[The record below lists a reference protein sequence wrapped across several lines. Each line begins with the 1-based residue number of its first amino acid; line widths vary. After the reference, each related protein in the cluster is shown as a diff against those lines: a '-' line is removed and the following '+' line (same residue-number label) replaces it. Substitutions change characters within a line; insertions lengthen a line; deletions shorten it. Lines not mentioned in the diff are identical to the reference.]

1 MEKSKKS
8 KSVLSR
14 FRKVAVV
21 IYIILLFVFCCAGYG
36 LYSFF
41 SGNIHEERGKHVT
54 ELTETLAEV
63 AELYASSRQ
72 EVIQL
77 MGAYIDGTEYKNS
90 EELFMDL
97 REQNKLFDME
107 ESQIYAIDEDGTYY
121 KSDGTTGIWENRENL
136 IENIAEERLWI
147 GYVPGEEKRH
157 LFCWIELEKP
167 IILKE
172 ENKELEYYTVIIDSS
187 HLEEA
192 LVSNSYAEKSSVYI
206 LGNDGTRLY
215 RQSQIFNIP
224 LEANYLQALEKNVE
238 LLSGDWERL
247 KHVVSDDKGVYSME
261 ISYEGIDYYL
271 AACPVANMPNWNLML
286 VVDSDVVVGS
296 GAEADD
302 YKSMFFWVLV
312 LILVGFISV
321 TVILFVY
328 LKSRERLSKQ
338 QKESAKLL
346 ELAAKEANRANRA
359 KTELMAHISHDIRTP
374 IGGVMGMTNI
384 ARRSIDD
391 KEKVEDCLDKI
402 DESSSYLLSLVN
414 KVLDLSK
421 IESGEFRLVEA
432 PFSVEDL
439 LKECV
444 EMLEGQIKENK
455 IWFYKKFPPF
465 AYPVVLGDRLHMQQI
480 LMNILGNAIKYTPA
494 GGQVSFFVTEQL
506 LADGRVEFCFTVQDT
521 GIGMDAEFLKRIYQ
535 PYAKADEDEGKR
547 YHGTGLGMTIAKQY
561 IDAMGGTIQV
571 ESEPGK
577 GTRFEVRIPFAIAEE
592 LPEKEAAGIV
602 VTKAFAGMK
611 ILAVEDV
618 PINLKITVFLLENM
632 GFTVDT
638 ALNGIEAVE
647 AFKRSKEGEYAAILM
662 DVMMPEMDGLEATE
676 VIRKLERADAG
687 TIPIVAATASAFED
701 DRIAIMNAG
710 MNGYLLK
717 PLNDESVYSEMMK
730 QIFHEGE

>member
-1 MEKSKKS
+1 MKKTTGK

-14 FRKVAVV
+14 FRKVAVAV
-21 IYIILLFVFCCAGYG
+21 YVALLLVFCCAGYG

-41 SGNIHEERGKHVT
+41 SKNVREERGTHVM
-54 ELTETLAEV
+54 ELTETLAEL
-63 AELYASSRQ
+63 AELYASSRR
-72 EVIQL
+72 EMIQL
-77 MGAYIDGTEYKNS
+77 TGAYIDGRMFENS
-90 EELFMDL
+90 EELIAVL
-97 REQNKLFDME
+97 AKQNHFFDME
-107 ESQIYAIDEDGTYY
+107 ESEAYAVSEDGTYY
-121 KSDGTTGIWENRENL
+121 KSDGTTGVWENKDYL

-147 GYVPGEEKRH
+147 RYVPGEEKKH
-157 LFCWIELEKP
+157 LFCWIQLENP
-167 IILKE
+167 IYVKD
-172 ENKELEYYTVIIDSS
+172 ENKQFEYYTVIIDSS
-187 HLEEA
+187 HLEYA
-192 LVSNSYAEKSSVYI
+192 LMSNSYAEKSSVYI
-206 LGNDGTRLY
+206 LGNDGARLY
-215 RQSQIFNIP
+215 RQSKIFDIP
-224 LEANYLQALEKNVE
+224 LEADYLEELEQNVK
-238 LLSGDWERL
+238 LISGDWEKL
-247 KHVVSDDKGVYSME
+247 KRVVSSEKENYFME
-261 ISYEGIDYYL
+261 ISYQGIDYYL
-271 AACPVANMPNWNLML
+271 STCPVANMPNWNLMV

-296 GAEADD
+296 ESDMDD
-302 YKSMFFWVLV
+302 YATMFVWVLI

-321 TVILFVY
+321 TVILMVY

-338 QKESAKLL
+338 QRESTRLL

-374 IGGVMGMTNI
+374 IGGVIGMTNI

-391 KEKVEDCLDKI
+391 REKVEDCLDKI
-402 DESSSYLLSLVN
+402 DESSSYLLSLIN

-421 IESGEFRLVEA
+421 IESGEFKLLRE
-432 PFSVEDL
+432 PFSIADL

-444 EMLEGQIKENK
+444 EMMEGQIKENK

-465 AYPVVLGDRLHMQQI
+465 ANPAVLGDRLHVQQI
-480 LMNILGNAIKYTPA
+480 LMNILGNAMKYTPA
-494 GGQVSFFVTEQL
+494 GGQVSFLVTEQVL
-506 LADGRVEFCFTVQDT
+506 ENGKVEFCFTVQDT

-561 IDAMGGTIQV
+561 IDAMEGTIQV

-577 GTRFEVRIPFAIAEE
+577 GSMFTVRIPFEIAEA
-592 LPEKEAAGIV
+592 LPEKEEEGIT

-676 VIRKLERADAG
+676 LIRKLDRTDAA

-701 DRIAIMNAG
+701 DRIAIFNAG

-717 PLNDESVYSEMMK
+717 PLNDESVYVEMRKQLLSE
-730 QIFHEGE
+730 EE